1 MNTIVAYPDNLSF
14 SNGKYHHSSDNY
26 KQTNTFS
33 NLNEFDALSQKD
45 TLIYLVPSSIIS
57 SYVFENNQNLSKQNN
72 LANFISDI
80 DSFIVDDI
88 SKNEFF
94 IFNENSFV
102 INKTL
107 YEELNTMLNILNCK
121 ILVLPDYFLNRQ
133 FGKDTI
139 TEFNNKFLFSFKNGT
154 GSSIEH
160 DSLNQYIETVKI
172 NYPDFDPII
181 YCDSDVKDLKTFKIR
196 KKFNISDFVKN
207 KNDKEPNLFKFE
219 VSIKNMFNKLNF
231 TRMELYLCT
240 FLIFCSLSLPYLFVS
255 QNNKQI
261 SIYESETFNIFKAI
275 DKNTNRVVTPK
286 IQIDQLINQISLTPL
301 AEIDNP
307 ISNFTN
313 LNFLVSLGENYLK
326 SVDIDF
332 NSNEAVLSL
341 EGLPEIQY
349 RLIKNTVGS
358 LNVEIIGENVASNEN
373 LISGEIK
380 IGSVSY
386 THLTLPTRS

>member
-33 NLNEFDALSQKD
+33 NLNEFDSLSQKD

-107 YEELNTMLNILNCK
+107 YEELNTMLNTLNCK

-196 KKFNISDFVKN
+196 KKFNISDFVKD

-219 VSIKNMFNKLNF
+219 VSIKNIFNKLNF

-358 LNVEIIGENVASNEN
+358 LNVEIISENVAPNEN

-380 IGSVSY
+380 IGFY
-386 THLTLPTRS
+386 NE

>member
-33 NLNEFDALSQKD
+33 NLNEFDSLSQKD
-45 TLIYLVPSSIIS
+45 TFIYLVPSSIIS
-57 SYVFENNQNLSKQNN
+57 SYVFDNNQNLSKQNN

-107 YEELNTMLNILNCK
+107 YEELNTMLNTLNCK
-121 ILVLPDYFLNRQ
+121 VLVLPDYFLNRQ

-207 KNDKEPNLFKFE
+207 KKDKEPNLLKFE
-219 VSIKNMFNKLNF
+219 VSIKNIFNKLNF

-307 ISNFTN
+307 ISNFSN

-326 SVDIDF
+326 SADIDF

-349 RLIKNTVGS
+349 RLIKNTVGG
-358 LNVEIIGENVASNEN
+358 LNIEIISENVASNEN

-380 IGSVSY
+380 IGFY
-386 THLTLPTRS
+386 NE

>member
-33 NLNEFDALSQKD
+33 NLNEFDSLSQKD

-107 YEELNTMLNILNCK
+107 YEELNTMLNTLNCK

-219 VSIKNMFNKLNF
+219 VSIKNIFNKLNF

-332 NSNEAVLSL
+332 NLNEAVLSL

-358 LNVEIIGENVASNEN
+358 LNVEIISENVASNEN

-380 IGSVSY
+380 IGFY
-386 THLTLPTRS
+386 NE

>member
-33 NLNEFDALSQKD
+33 NLNEFDSLSQKD
-45 TLIYLVPSSIIS
+45 TFIYLVPSSIIS

-107 YEELNTMLNILNCK
+107 YEELNTMLNTLNCK
-121 ILVLPDYFLNRQ
+121 VLVLPDYFLNRQ

-207 KNDKEPNLFKFE
+207 KKDKEPNLLKFE
-219 VSIKNMFNKLNF
+219 VSIKNIFNKLNF

-307 ISNFTN
+307 ISNFSN

-380 IGSVSY
+380 IGFY
-386 THLTLPTRS
+386 NE

>member
-1 MNTIVAYPDNLSF
+1 MNTILAYPDNLSF

-33 NLNEFDALSQKD
+33 NLNEFDSLSQKD

-107 YEELNTMLNILNCK
+107 YEELNTMLNTLNCK
-121 ILVLPDYFLNRQ
+121 VLVLPDYFLNRQ

-172 NYPDFDPII
+172 NYPDFNPII

-207 KNDKEPNLFKFE
+207 KNDKEPNLFKFD
-219 VSIKNMFNKLNF
+219 VSIKNIFNKLNF

-240 FLIFCSLSLPYLFVS
+240 FLIFCSMSLPYLFVS

-286 IQIDQLINQISLTPL
+286 IQIDQLIDQISLTPSV
-301 AEIDNP
+301 ETENSS
-307 ISNFTN
+307 SNFTN

-332 NSNEAVLSL
+332 NSNEAVLFL

-358 LNVEIIGENVASNEN
+358 LNVEIISENVASNEN

-380 IGSVSY
+380 IGFY
-386 THLTLPTRS
+386 NE

>member
-1 MNTIVAYPDNLSF
+1 MNTIVAYPDSLSF

-33 NLNEFDALSQKD
+33 NLNEFDSLSQKD
-45 TLIYLVPSSIIS
+45 TFIYLVPSSIIS

-107 YEELNTMLNILNCK
+107 YEELNTMLNRLNCK
-121 ILVLPDYFLNRQ
+121 VLVLPDYFLNRQ

-219 VSIKNMFNKLNF
+219 VSIKNIFNKLNF

-286 IQIDQLINQISLTPL
+286 IQIDQLINQISLIPS

-307 ISNFTN
+307 ISNFSN

-380 IGSVSY
+380 IGFY
-386 THLTLPTRS
+386 NE

>member
-33 NLNEFDALSQKD
+33 NLNEFDSLSQKD

-107 YEELNTMLNILNCK
+107 YEELNTMLNTLNCK
-121 ILVLPDYFLNRQ
+121 VLVLPDYFLNRQ
-133 FGKDTI
+133 FEKDTI

-172 NYPDFDPII
+172 NYPDFNPII

-219 VSIKNMFNKLNF
+219 VSIKNIFNKLNF

-358 LNVEIIGENVASNEN
+358 LNVEIISENVASNEN

-380 IGSVSY
+380 IGFY
-386 THLTLPTRS
+386 NE

>member
-33 NLNEFDALSQKD
+33 NLNEFDSLSQKD

-107 YEELNTMLNILNCK
+107 YEELNTMLNTLNCK
-121 ILVLPDYFLNRQ
+121 VLVLPDYFLNRQ

-219 VSIKNMFNKLNF
+219 VSIKNIFNKLNF

-286 IQIDQLINQISLTPL
+286 IQIDQLIDQISLTPSV
-301 AEIDNP
+301 ETENSS
-307 ISNFTN
+307 SNFTN

-358 LNVEIIGENVASNEN
+358 LNVEIISENVASNEN

-380 IGSVSY
+380 IGFY
-386 THLTLPTRS
+386 NE

>member
-33 NLNEFDALSQKD
+33 NLNEFDSLSQKD

-107 YEELNTMLNILNCK
+107 YEELNTMLNTLNCK

-219 VSIKNMFNKLNF
+219 VSIKNIFNKLNF

-301 AEIDNP
+301 AEIDNT
-307 ISNFTN
+307 ISNFSN

-358 LNVEIIGENVASNEN
+358 LNVEIISENVAPNEN

-380 IGSVSY
+380 IGFY
-386 THLTLPTRS
+386 NE

>member
-1 MNTIVAYPDNLSF
+1 MNTIVAYPDSLSF

-33 NLNEFDALSQKD
+33 NLNEFDSLSQKD
-45 TLIYLVPSSIIS
+45 TFIYLVPSSIIS

-107 YEELNTMLNILNCK
+107 YEELNTMLNRLNCK
-121 ILVLPDYFLNRQ
+121 VLVLPDYFLNRQ

-219 VSIKNMFNKLNF
+219 VSIKNIFNKLNF

-307 ISNFTN
+307 ISNFSN

-358 LNVEIIGENVASNEN
+358 LNVEIISENVASNEN

-380 IGSVSY
+380 IGFY
-386 THLTLPTRS
+386 NE

>member
-107 YEELNTMLNILNCK
+107 YEELNTMLNTLNCK

-207 KNDKEPNLFKFE
+207 KNNKEPNLFKFE
-219 VSIKNMFNKLNF
+219 VSIKNIFNKLNF

-307 ISNFTN
+307 ISNFSN

-358 LNVEIIGENVASNEN
+358 LNVEIISENVASNEN

-380 IGSVSY
+380 IGFY
-386 THLTLPTRS
+386 NE

>member
-33 NLNEFDALSQKD
+33 NLNEFDSLSQKD

-57 SYVFENNQNLSKQNN
+57 SYVFENKQNLSKQNN

-88 SKNEFF
+88 SKNKFF

-107 YEELNTMLNILNCK
+107 YEELNTMLNTLNCK

-219 VSIKNMFNKLNF
+219 VSIKNIFNKLNF

-358 LNVEIIGENVASNEN
+358 LNVEIISENVASNEN

-380 IGSVSY
+380 IGFY
-386 THLTLPTRS
+386 NE

>member
-1 MNTIVAYPDNLSF
+1 MNTIVAYPDSLSF

-33 NLNEFDALSQKD
+33 NLNEFDSLSQKD
-45 TLIYLVPSSIIS
+45 TFIYLVPSSIIS

-80 DSFIVDDI
+80 DSFMVDDI

-107 YEELNTMLNILNCK
+107 YEELNTMLNRLNCK
-121 ILVLPDYFLNRQ
+121 VLVLPDYFLNRQ

-207 KNDKEPNLFKFE
+207 KKDKEPNLLKFE
-219 VSIKNMFNKLNF
+219 VSIKNIFNKLNF

-286 IQIDQLINQISLTPL
+286 IQIDQLINQISLIPL

-307 ISNFTN
+307 ISNFSN

-349 RLIKNTVGS
+349 RLIKNTVGG
-358 LNVEIIGENVASNEN
+358 LNIEIISENVASNEN

-380 IGSVSY
+380 IGFY
-386 THLTLPTRS
+386 NE

>member
-33 NLNEFDALSQKD
+33 NLNEFDSLSQKD

-107 YEELNTMLNILNCK
+107 YEELNTMLNTLNCK

-196 KKFNISDFVKN
+196 KKFNISDFVKD

-219 VSIKNMFNKLNF
+219 VSIKNIFNKLNF
-231 TRMELYLCT
+231 TRVELYLCT

-358 LNVEIIGENVASNEN
+358 LNVEIISENVASNEN

-380 IGSVSY
+380 IGFY
-386 THLTLPTRS
+386 NE

>member
-33 NLNEFDALSQKD
+33 NLNEFDSLSQKD
-45 TLIYLVPSSIIS
+45 TFIYLVPSSIIS

-107 YEELNTMLNILNCK
+107 YEELNTMLNRLNCK
-121 ILVLPDYFLNRQ
+121 VLVLPDYFLNRQ

-219 VSIKNMFNKLNF
+219 VSIKNIFNKLNF

-307 ISNFTN
+307 ISNFSN

-380 IGSVSY
+380 IGFY
-386 THLTLPTRS
+386 NE

>member
-33 NLNEFDALSQKD
+33 NLNEFDSLSQKD

-57 SYVFENNQNLSKQNN
+57 SYVFENNQKLSKQNN

-107 YEELNTMLNILNCK
+107 YEELNTMLNTLNCK
-121 ILVLPDYFLNRQ
+121 VLVLPDYFLNRQ

-219 VSIKNMFNKLNF
+219 VSIKNIFNKLNF

-358 LNVEIIGENVASNEN
+358 LNVEIISENVASNEN

-380 IGSVSY
+380 IGFY
-386 THLTLPTRS
+386 NE

>member
-33 NLNEFDALSQKD
+33 NLNEFDSLSQKD

-107 YEELNTMLNILNCK
+107 YEELNTMLNTLNCK

-219 VSIKNMFNKLNF
+219 VSIKNIFNKLNF

-301 AEIDNP
+301 AEIDNA

-341 EGLPEIQY
+341 ESLPEIQY

-358 LNVEIIGENVASNEN
+358 LNVEIISENVASNEN

-380 IGSVSY
+380 IGFY
-386 THLTLPTRS
+386 NE

>member
-1 MNTIVAYPDNLSF
+1 MNTIVAYPDNISF

-107 YEELNTMLNILNCK
+107 YEELNTMLNTLNCK

-172 NYPDFDPII
+172 NYPECDPII

-219 VSIKNMFNKLNF
+219 VSIKNIFNKLNF

-307 ISNFTN
+307 ISNFSN

-341 EGLPEIQY
+341 ESLPEIQY

-358 LNVEIIGENVASNEN
+358 LNVEIISENVASNEN

-380 IGSVSY
+380 IGFY
-386 THLTLPTRS
+386 NE

>member
-33 NLNEFDALSQKD
+33 NLNEFDSLSQKD
-45 TLIYLVPSSIIS
+45 TFIYLVPSSIIS

-107 YEELNTMLNILNCK
+107 YEELNTMLNTLNCK

-154 GSSIEH
+154 GSSIGH

-172 NYPDFDPII
+172 NYPDFDPVI
-181 YCDSDVKDLKTFKIR
+181 YCDNDVKDLKTFKIR

-219 VSIKNMFNKLNF
+219 VSIKNIFNKLNF

-358 LNVEIIGENVASNEN
+358 LNVEIISENVASNEN

-380 IGSVSY
+380 IGFY
-386 THLTLPTRS
+386 NE

>member
-33 NLNEFDALSQKD
+33 NLNEFDSLSQKD

-88 SKNEFF
+88 SKNKFF

-107 YEELNTMLNILNCK
+107 YEELNTMLNTLNCK
-121 ILVLPDYFLNRQ
+121 ILVLPDYFLNRL

-219 VSIKNMFNKLNF
+219 VSIKNIFNKLNF
-231 TRMELYLCT
+231 TRMELYLCS
-240 FLIFCSLSLPYLFVS
+240 FLVFCSLSLPYLFVS

-275 DKNTNRVVTPK
+275 DKNTIRVVTPK
-286 IQIDQLINQISLTPL
+286 IQIDQLIDQISLTPSV
-301 AEIDNP
+301 EIENSS
-307 ISNFTN
+307 SNFTN

-358 LNVEIIGENVASNEN
+358 LNVEIISENVASNEN

-380 IGSVSY
+380 IGFY
-386 THLTLPTRS
+386 NE

>member
-26 KQTNTFS
+26 KKTNTFS
-33 NLNEFDALSQKD
+33 NLNEFDSLSQKD

-107 YEELNTMLNILNCK
+107 YEELNTMLNTLNCK

-219 VSIKNMFNKLNF
+219 VSIKNIFNKLNF

-358 LNVEIIGENVASNEN
+358 LNVEIISENVASNEN

-380 IGSVSY
+380 IGFY
-386 THLTLPTRS
+386 NE

>member
-33 NLNEFDALSQKD
+33 NLNEFDSLSQKD

-88 SKNEFF
+88 SKNKFF

-107 YEELNTMLNILNCK
+107 YEELNTMLNTLNCK

-219 VSIKNMFNKLNF
+219 VSIKNIFNKLNF

-332 NSNEAVLSL
+332 NSNEAVLFL

-358 LNVEIIGENVASNEN
+358 LNVEIISENLASNEN
-373 LISGEIK
+373 LVSGEIK
-380 IGSVSY
+380 IGFY
-386 THLTLPTRS
+386 NE

>member
-33 NLNEFDALSQKD
+33 NLNEFDSLSQKD

-107 YEELNTMLNILNCK
+107 YEELNTMLNTLNCK

-133 FGKDTI
+133 FEKDTI

-219 VSIKNMFNKLNF
+219 VSIKNIFNKLNF

-358 LNVEIIGENVASNEN
+358 LNVEIISENVAPNEN

-380 IGSVSY
+380 IGFY
-386 THLTLPTRS
+386 NE

>member
-1 MNTIVAYPDNLSF
+1 MNTIVAYPDSLSF

-33 NLNEFDALSQKD
+33 NLNEFDSLSQKD
-45 TLIYLVPSSIIS
+45 TFIYLVPSSIIS

-102 INKTL
+102 VNKTL
-107 YEELNTMLNILNCK
+107 YEELNTMLNTLNCK
-121 ILVLPDYFLNRQ
+121 VLVLPDYFLNRQ

-219 VSIKNMFNKLNF
+219 VSIKNIFNKLNF

-307 ISNFTN
+307 ISNFSN

-358 LNVEIIGENVASNEN
+358 LNVEIISENVASNEN

-380 IGSVSY
+380 IGFY
-386 THLTLPTRS
+386 NE

>member
-33 NLNEFDALSQKD
+33 NLNEFDSLSQKD

-57 SYVFENNQNLSKQNN
+57 SYVFENNQKLSKQNN

-107 YEELNTMLNILNCK
+107 YEELNNMLNTLNCK

-207 KNDKEPNLFKFE
+207 KNNKEPNLFKFE
-219 VSIKNMFNKLNF
+219 VSIKNIFNKLNF

-286 IQIDQLINQISLTPL
+286 IQIDQLIDQISLTPSV
-301 AEIDNP
+301 EIENSS
-307 ISNFTN
+307 SNFTN

-332 NSNEAVLSL
+332 NSNEAVLFL

-358 LNVEIIGENVASNEN
+358 LNVEIISENLASNEN
-373 LISGEIK
+373 LVSGEIK
-380 IGSVSY
+380 IGFY
-386 THLTLPTRS
+386 NE

>member
-1 MNTIVAYPDNLSF
+1 MNTIVAYPDSLSF

-33 NLNEFDALSQKD
+33 NLNEFDSLSQKD
-45 TLIYLVPSSIIS
+45 TFIYLVPSSIIS

-107 YEELNTMLNILNCK
+107 YEELNTMLNTLNCK
-121 ILVLPDYFLNRQ
+121 VLVLPDYFLNRQ

-181 YCDSDVKDLKTFKIR
+181 YCDSDLKDLKTFKIR

-219 VSIKNMFNKLNF
+219 VSIKNIFNKLNF

-286 IQIDQLINQISLTPL
+286 IQIDQLINQISLIPS

-307 ISNFTN
+307 ISNFSN

-358 LNVEIIGENVASNEN
+358 LNVEIISENVASNEN

-380 IGSVSY
+380 IGFY
-386 THLTLPTRS
+386 NE

>member
-1 MNTIVAYPDNLSF
+1 MNTIVAYPDSLSF

-26 KQTNTFS
+26 KQTNIFS
-33 NLNEFDALSQKD
+33 NLNEFDSLSQKD
-45 TLIYLVPSSIIS
+45 TFIYLVPSSIIS

-107 YEELNTMLNILNCK
+107 YEELNTMLNTLNCK

-219 VSIKNMFNKLNF
+219 VSIKNIFNKLNF

-307 ISNFTN
+307 ISNFSN

-380 IGSVSY
+380 IGFY
-386 THLTLPTRS
+386 NE

>member
-33 NLNEFDALSQKD
+33 NLNEFDSLSQKD

-107 YEELNTMLNILNCK
+107 YEELNTMLNTLNCK

-219 VSIKNMFNKLNF
+219 VSIKNIFNKLNF

-286 IQIDQLINQISLTPL
+286 IQIDQLIDQISLTPSV
-301 AEIDNP
+301 EIENSS
-307 ISNFTN
+307 SNFTN

-358 LNVEIIGENVASNEN
+358 LNVEIISENVAPNEN

-380 IGSVSY
+380 IGFY
-386 THLTLPTRS
+386 NE

>member
-1 MNTIVAYPDNLSF
+1 MNTIVAYPDSLSF
-14 SNGKYHHSSDNY
+14 INGKYHHSSDNY

-33 NLNEFDALSQKD
+33 NLNEFDSLSQKD
-45 TLIYLVPSSIIS
+45 TFIYLVPSSIIS

-107 YEELNTMLNILNCK
+107 YEELNTMLNTLNCK
-121 ILVLPDYFLNRQ
+121 VLVLPDYFLNRQ

-219 VSIKNMFNKLNF
+219 VSIKNIFNKLNF

-261 SIYESETFNIFKAI
+261 NIYESETFNIFKAI

-301 AEIDNP
+301 AEMDNP
-307 ISNFTN
+307 ISNFSN

-380 IGSVSY
+380 IGFY
-386 THLTLPTRS
+386 NE

>member
-33 NLNEFDALSQKD
+33 NLNEFDSLSQKD

-107 YEELNTMLNILNCK
+107 YEELNTMLNTLNCK

-219 VSIKNMFNKLNF
+219 VSIKNIFNKLNF

-341 EGLPEIQY
+341 ESLPEIQY

-358 LNVEIIGENVASNEN
+358 LNVEIISENVASNEN

-380 IGSVSY
+380 IGFY
-386 THLTLPTRS
+386 NE

>member
-33 NLNEFDALSQKD
+33 NLNEFDSLSQKD

-107 YEELNTMLNILNCK
+107 YEELNTMLNTLNCK

-133 FGKDTI
+133 LGKDTI
-139 TEFNNKFLFSFKNGT
+139 TEFSNNFLFSFKNGT

-181 YCDSDVKDLKTFKIR
+181 YCDNDVKVLKAFKIR

-219 VSIKNMFNKLNF
+219 VSIKNIFNKLNF

-358 LNVEIIGENVASNEN
+358 LNVEIISENVASNEN

-380 IGSVSY
+380 IGFY
-386 THLTLPTRS
+386 NE

>member
-33 NLNEFDALSQKD
+33 NLSEFDSLSQKD

-107 YEELNTMLNILNCK
+107 YEELNTMLNTLNCK
-121 ILVLPDYFLNRQ
+121 VLVLPDYFLNRQ

-219 VSIKNMFNKLNF
+219 VSIKNIFNKLNF

-286 IQIDQLINQISLTPL
+286 IQIDQLINQISLIPL

-307 ISNFTN
+307 ISNFSN

-332 NSNEAVLSL
+332 NSNEAVLYL

-358 LNVEIIGENVASNEN
+358 LNVEIISENVASNEN

-380 IGSVSY
+380 IGFY
-386 THLTLPTRS
+386 NE

>member
-33 NLNEFDALSQKD
+33 NLNEFDSLSQKD

-57 SYVFENNQNLSKQNN
+57 SYVFENNQKLSKQNN

-107 YEELNTMLNILNCK
+107 YEELNTMLNTLNCK

-207 KNDKEPNLFKFE
+207 KHNKELNLFKFE
-219 VSIKNMFNKLNF
+219 VSIKNIFNKLNF

-286 IQIDQLINQISLTPL
+286 IQIDQLIDQISLTPSV
-301 AEIDNP
+301 ETENSS
-307 ISNFTN
+307 SNFTN

-332 NSNEAVLSL
+332 NSNEAVLFL

-358 LNVEIIGENVASNEN
+358 LNVEIISENLASNEN

-380 IGSVSY
+380 IGFY
-386 THLTLPTRS
+386 NE

>member
-45 TLIYLVPSSIIS
+45 TLIYLVPSSTIS

-88 SKNEFF
+88 SKNKFF

-107 YEELNTMLNILNCK
+107 YEELNTMLNTLNCK

-219 VSIKNMFNKLNF
+219 VSIKNIFNKLNF

-307 ISNFTN
+307 ISNFSN

-358 LNVEIIGENVASNEN
+358 LNVEIISENVASNEN

-380 IGSVSY
+380 IGFY
-386 THLTLPTRS
+386 NE

>member
-33 NLNEFDALSQKD
+33 NLNEFDSLSQKD

-57 SYVFENNQNLSKQNN
+57 SYVFENNQKLSKQNN

-88 SKNEFF
+88 SKNKFF

-107 YEELNTMLNILNCK
+107 YEELNTMLNTLNCK

-172 NYPDFDPII
+172 NYPDFDPVI
-181 YCDSDVKDLKTFKIR
+181 YCDNDVKDLKTFKIR

-219 VSIKNMFNKLNF
+219 VSIKNIFNKLNF

-286 IQIDQLINQISLTPL
+286 IQIDQLIDQISLTPSV
-301 AEIDNP
+301 EIENSS
-307 ISNFTN
+307 SNFTN

-358 LNVEIIGENVASNEN
+358 LNVEIISENVASNEN

-380 IGSVSY
+380 IGFY
-386 THLTLPTRS
+386 NE

>member
-33 NLNEFDALSQKD
+33 NLNEFDSLSQKD

-107 YEELNTMLNILNCK
+107 YEELNTMLNTLNCK

-133 FGKDTI
+133 SGKDTI

-219 VSIKNMFNKLNF
+219 VSIKNIFNKLNF

-307 ISNFTN
+307 ISNFSN

-326 SVDIDF
+326 SVNIDF

-358 LNVEIIGENVASNEN
+358 LNVEIISENVASNEN

-380 IGSVSY
+380 IGFY
-386 THLTLPTRS
+386 NE